1 MSADRFPEN
10 RLITGM
16 PRSSTTWRP
25 GCASP
30 NPGGRPKALH
40 SVQELAQQYT
50 EQAIETLAEIMNNED
65 APASAR
71 LSAAEALLNRGWGRP
86 VQPTAQAETG
96 TFEDWLDSLDDHAK
110 ELIDRELNA
119 GAAGPD
125 IDDDPAGSA

>member
-1 MSADRFPEN
+1 MNADRFPEN

-40 SVQELAQQYT
+40 SLQELGRQYT
-50 EQAIETLAEIMNNED
+50 EQAIETLADIMNNGD

-71 LSAAEALLNRGWGRP
+71 LAAAEALLNRGWGKP
-86 VQPTAQAETG
+86 IQATAQAETG
-96 TFEDWLDSLDDHAK
+96 TFEDWLDSLDDDTK
-110 ELIDRELNA
+110 QLIADDLNR
-119 GAAGPD
+119 GPD